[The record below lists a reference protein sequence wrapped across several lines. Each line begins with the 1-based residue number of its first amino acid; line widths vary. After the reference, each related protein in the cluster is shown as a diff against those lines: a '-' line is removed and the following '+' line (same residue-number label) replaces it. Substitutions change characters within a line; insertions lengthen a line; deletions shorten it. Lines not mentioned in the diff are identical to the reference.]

1 MILTDKEIRKLC
13 LENSQKPLIAPF
25 KEEYLQAASYDVSMS
40 GNIRRFGSSIQTI
53 RLTDQDVIDEM
64 YEEYNLSEKGTYVL
78 KPGEYILVQLNEKI
92 CIPQNIIAHLRP
104 RTRFTRAGIM
114 ITDQHCNPT
123 YEGYLQVGLYNVS
136 PNAIELVPDLKIG
149 QLVFEQLASIPSEEK
164 WYCNK
169 KDAAY
174 QNESEFIG
182 AKFGLNELSPQARRL
197 YEMII
202 SGEL

>member
-1 MILTDKEIRKLC
+1 MK
-13 LENSQKPLIAPF
+13 
-25 KEEYLQAASYDVSMS
+25 
-40 GNIRRFGSSIQTI
+40 
-53 RLTDQDVIDEM
+53 
-64 YEEYNLSEKGTYVL
+64 
-78 KPGEYILVQLNEKI
+78 KI

-149 QLVFEQLASIPSEEK
+149 QLVFEQLASIPSKEK